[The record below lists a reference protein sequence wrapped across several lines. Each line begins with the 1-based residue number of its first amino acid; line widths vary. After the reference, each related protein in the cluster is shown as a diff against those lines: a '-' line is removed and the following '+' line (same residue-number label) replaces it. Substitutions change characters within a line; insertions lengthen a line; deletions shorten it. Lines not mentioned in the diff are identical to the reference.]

1 MKGRGLV
8 LVLALLLATLATAG
22 VFLYTRGVQEDAQA
36 GGAMVSVVVSKVDIP
51 ARTDLNAMIRDDRFE
66 LIEVPEPAVVGGAV
80 TSIDQL
86 RDKHNSV
93 AILAGEQIPVARITG
108 AVPGGALAIPE
119 GMQAITVSLDAPRGV
134 AGAINT
140 EDQVAIYSTF
150 RDVPVAVSSTS
161 VAGRRSEKQTV
172 TAVLVPSAQVLAVYR
187 PVSASIG
194 SSDVGQQAEQLPGSL
209 AVTLALTPEDS
220 QAFVFAMEAGT
231 VWLGLLPPDANGEP
245 LEPISYAEVLG

>member
-8 LVLALLLATLATAG
+8 LVLALILATLATAG
-22 VFLYTRGVQEDAQA
+22 VFLYTRGVQEDAQT
-36 GGAMVSVVVSKVDIP
+36 GGTMVPVIVSKVDIP
-51 ARTDLNAMIRDDRFE
+51 ARADLNELIRDNRFE
-66 LIEVPEPAVVGGAV
+66 IIEVPETAVVGGAV

-93 AILAGEQIPVARITG
+93 AVLAGEQIPVARITG
-108 AVPGGALAIPE
+108 EVPGGALSIPD

-140 EDQVAIYSTF
+140 GDQVAIYSTF
-150 RDVPVAVSSTS
+150 RDVPVGTSTSST
-161 VAGRRSEKQTV
+161 GRRSASDTV
-172 TAVLVPSAQVLAVYR
+172 TAVLVPSAQILAVYR
-187 PVSASIG
+187 PISG
-194 SSDVGQQAEQLPGSL
+194 SVVGSDDAGQQAEQLPGSL

-220 QAFVFAMEAGT
+220 QHFVFSMEAGT
-231 VWLGLLPPDANGEP
+231 VWLGLLPPDASGEP